1 MDDLGLLSEEPVDY
15 EGHEVIP
22 RELFHKIIYP
32 LIKFDTDA
40 GDRDLTVL
48 IIKVEGVKDGN
59 ATTVSYYMV
68 DFYDEENGI
77 TSMAKTTGYSAA
89 IMARML
95 GRGAVKEKG
104 IQWPVRVIHGDLIE
118 ELLSELRK
126 RGVEITET
134 VTISREV

>member
-1 MDDLGLLSEEPVDY
+1 M
-15 EGHEVIP
+15 IQ
-22 RELFHKIIYP
+22 RELFQKIIYP
-32 LIKFDTDA
+32 MVKFDTDA

-48 IIKVEGVKDGN
+48 LIRVEGVKDGN
-59 ATTVSYYMV
+59 ATTISYDMV
-68 DFYDEENGI
+68 DFYDEEKGI

-95 GRGAVKEKG
+95 GSVAVKEKR

-126 RGVEITET
+126 IGVEVTET
-134 VTISREV
+134 VTISREI